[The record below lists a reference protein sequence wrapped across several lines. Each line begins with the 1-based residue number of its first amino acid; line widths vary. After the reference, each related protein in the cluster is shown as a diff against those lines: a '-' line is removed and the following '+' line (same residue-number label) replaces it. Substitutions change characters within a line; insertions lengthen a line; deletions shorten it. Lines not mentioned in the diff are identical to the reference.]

1 MHAAPHRQLTL
12 GQAGPAPKPQDESAK
27 TLDGR
32 VVVWWHGDALSTA
45 ETQRSTRARNADT
58 TNSSVV
64 AHQPVRQLPPPRTAI
79 HETADERDRTQTK
92 SGGEFQRGSGQVTGH
107 AHSRE

>member
-32 VVVWWHGDALSTA
+32 VVVWWHGDTLSTA
-45 ETQRSTRARNADT
+45 EPQRSTRARIADT

-64 AHQPVRQLPPPRTAI
+64 ANQPVRQLPPPRKEI
-79 HETADERDRTQTK
+79 HETAYERDFTQIE
-92 SGGEFQRGSGQVTGH
+92 SVAYLQR
-107 AHSRE
+107 